1 MDLRFLSMLPQ
12 WTVHDDLGFVDGLL
26 AQVIGKTEKAK
37 KLPPGTISSW
47 SFKAHPWLC
56 PTRHLLILIRI
67 VGHVSVYFLMN
78 HENLVEVGADP
89 DQDNSVTEQTSH
101 TNFLVGLRCFCR
113 SGSTGHICIPSTLA
127 IITSYIAF
135 GRMDVV
141 TSRDGR
147 NRTNDLLSLLG
158 FT

>member
-1 MDLRFLSMLPQ
+1 M
-12 WTVHDDLGFVDGLL
+12 HDDLGFVDGLL

-101 TNFLVGLRCFCR
+101 TNFLVGLRCFTSLFVKR
-113 SGSTGHICIPSTLA
+113 DAHIGLRTLRN
-127 IITSYIAF
+127 TVCLF
-135 GRMDVV
+135 GMLGGENRDDLRK
-141 TSRDGR
+141 TSRR
-147 NRTNDLLSLLG
+147 ASANSCN
-158 FT
+158 